1 MQTKK
6 LAAPTTSSSSRVP
19 SQQSAPLIDPPPCCS
34 RCTPGASWPR
44 KYRSPQGRTSTR
56 HSNHVRKLR
65 RRIRRWMS
73 RRGPAPEV
81 QAQTRWTTLKPGVRK
96 RTPSLETVIPRGD
109 NVPAERAPSS
119 RWDCTRHLPE
129 MRYNHLTPHA
139 HHPFPHRSGDVN
151 TQETPAPV
159 RISSPTIDLRTSG
172 ASFHYLLLT
181 RLFRSRRR

>member
-1 MQTKK
+1 MLSGITYSGSPASPMSDGVGDETTPPSENRPK
-6 LAAPTTSSSSRVP
+6 LPKLP
-19 SQQSAPLIDPPPCCS
+19 KPKPLIDPPPCCP

-44 KYRSPQGRTSTR
+44 KYRSPQGRTSTQ

-73 RRGPAPEV
+73 RRGPAPEA

-139 HHPFPHRSGDVN
+139 HHPFPYFF
-151 TQETPAPV
+151 
-159 RISSPTIDLRTSG
+159 ISHVPTIIV
-172 ASFHYLLLT
+172 
-181 RLFRSRRR
+181 

>member
-44 KYRSPQGRTSTR
+44 KYRSPQGRTSTA

-119 RWDCTRHLPE
+119 GIAPSARDEIQPPYPPCTPPFSSQIWRCQHPRDSRAGSYFLPD
-129 MRYNHLTPHA
+129 H
-139 HHPFPHRSGDVN
+139 
-151 TQETPAPV
+151 
-159 RISSPTIDLRTSG
+159 
-172 ASFHYLLLT
+172 
-181 RLFRSRRR
+181 